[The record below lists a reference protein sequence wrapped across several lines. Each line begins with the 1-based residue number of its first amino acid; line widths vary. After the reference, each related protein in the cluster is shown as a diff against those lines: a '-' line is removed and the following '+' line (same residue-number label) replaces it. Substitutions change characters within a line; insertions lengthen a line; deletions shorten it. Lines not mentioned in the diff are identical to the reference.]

1 MSPVQ
6 SSSQQTSGLFDWRE
20 ESLRGLDM
28 VREEQD
34 EPRQLALTSL
44 SRPLGHV
51 LHQTEH
57 PTPRP
62 L

>member
-1 MSPVQ
+1 
-6 SSSQQTSGLFDWRE
+6 
-20 ESLRGLDM
+20 M

-34 EPRQLALTSL
+34 DPRQLALTSL